1 MTVSLMPHQLKA
13 INELD
18 NGKVLWGGVGTGK
31 TLTALGYYFHRELMG
46 DIYVITTARLRDSL
60 EWESKA
66 AKFGISTDR
75 DSSLGG
81 ALIVDSWNNIGKY
94 VDVKGAFFIFDEQR
108 VVGSGAW
115 VKSFYTIS
123 RANGWILLSATPGD
137 TWVDYIPLFV
147 ANGYYKNKTEFIRRH
162 VVYSPYS
169 KFPRIVRYLDEER
182 LERLKRM
189 LLVEMPYARHTTRV
203 MKHEIVDYDPTVF
216 NDLRKRRWNPYEDRP
231 CRNVGELFRVLRR
244 VTTEHPSRMTRV
256 HELLDEHPKSIIFYT
271 YDYELDILRTLSS
284 RTTVA
289 EWNGHRKQPI
299 PDTDD
304 WVYLVQYSSGGEGWN
319 CTETDTVI
327 FFSLTYSYKLFEQA
341 QGRIDRLNTPF
352 VLLFYY
358 VLSAKSVTDIV
369 VQRAIEAKKNFNLND
384 ADFGPEWGEL

>member
-1 MTVSLMPHQLKA
+1 M
-13 INELD
+13 
-18 NGKVLWGGVGTGK
+18 
-31 TLTALGYYFHRELMG
+31 
-46 DIYVITTARLRDSL
+46 
-60 EWESKA
+60 
-66 AKFGISTDR
+66 
-75 DSSLGG
+75 
-81 ALIVDSWNNIGKY
+81 
-94 VDVKGAFFIFDEQR
+94 
-108 VVGSGAW
+108 
-115 VKSFYTIS
+115 
-123 RANGWILLSATPGD
+123 
-137 TWVDYIPLFV
+137 
-147 ANGYYKNKTEFIRRH
+147 
-162 VVYSPYS
+162 
-169 KFPRIVRYLDEER
+169 
-182 LERLKRM
+182 
-189 LLVEMPYARHTTRV
+189 
-203 MKHEIVDYDPTVF
+203 
-216 NDLRKRRWNPYEDRP
+216 
-231 CRNVGELFRVLRR
+231 
-244 VTTEHPSRMTRV
+244 
-256 HELLDEHPKSIIFYT
+256 HELLDEHSKSIIFYT

>member
-18 NGKVLWGGVGTGK
+18 NGRVLWGGVGTGK

-46 DIYVITTARLRDSL
+46 DIYVITTARKRDSL
-60 EWESKA
+60 EWESEA

-182 LERLKRM
+182 LERLKRI

-203 MKHEIVDYDPTVF
+203 MKHEIVDYDPTIF
-216 NDLRKRRWNPYEDRP
+216 NDFRKRRWNPYEDRP

-244 VTTEHPSRMTRV
+244 VTTEHPSRMKRV